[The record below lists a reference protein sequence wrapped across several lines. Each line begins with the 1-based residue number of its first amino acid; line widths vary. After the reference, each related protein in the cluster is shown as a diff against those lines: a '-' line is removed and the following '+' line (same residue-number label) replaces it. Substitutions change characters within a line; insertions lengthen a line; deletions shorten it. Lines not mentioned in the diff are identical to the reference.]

1 VGTLR
6 KEGVWMHM
14 VVKRLGRHLMVIAL
28 MISCCVPV
36 VGFSQALQE
45 NVSAKENTEPVIL
58 NHRVKGSDVFIEC
71 LIPNFSFDDGNTT
84 KEYHGYLDVYLDGEK
99 YQTVDRAAFVVRNL
113 PEGKH
118 SIRLDIMREDG
129 GRYLSLKEMKVEIK

>member
-1 VGTLR
+1 MGTLK
-6 KEGVWMHM
+6 KEGVWMSM
-14 VVKRLGRHLMVIAL
+14 FVKRGGKQLIVLLV

-45 NVSAKENTEPVIL
+45 NVSAKESTEPVVL
-58 NHRVKGSDVFIEC
+58 NHRVKGANVFIEC
-71 LIPNFSFDDGNTT
+71 LIPNFSFDESNQT

-99 YQTVDRAAFVVRNL
+99 YQTVERAAFVLRNL

-129 GRYLSLKEMKVEIK
+129 GRYLSLKEMNVEIK

>member
-1 VGTLR
+1 
-6 KEGVWMHM
+6 MHM
-14 VVKRLGRHLMVIAL
+14 LVKRGGRQLLVLLL
-28 MISCCVPV
+28 MISCSVPV

-45 NVSAKENTEPVIL
+45 SVSAKENTEPVVL

-71 LIPNFSFDDGNTT
+71 LIPNFSFDEGNTT

-99 YQTVDRAAFVVRNL
+99 YETVERAAFVLRNL

-118 SIRLDIMREDG
+118 SIRLDIMRKDG

>member
-1 VGTLR
+1 V
-6 KEGVWMHM
+6 
-14 VVKRLGRHLMVIAL
+14 
-28 MISCCVPV
+28 
-36 VGFSQALQE
+36 
-45 NVSAKENTEPVIL
+45 
-58 NHRVKGSDVFIEC
+58 
-71 LIPNFSFDDGNTT
+71 IPNFSFDVGNTT